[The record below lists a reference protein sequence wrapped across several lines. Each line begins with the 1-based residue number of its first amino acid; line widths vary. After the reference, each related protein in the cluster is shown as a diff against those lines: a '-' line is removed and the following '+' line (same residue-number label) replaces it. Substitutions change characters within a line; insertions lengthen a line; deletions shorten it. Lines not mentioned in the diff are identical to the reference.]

1 MPPSRAVEPYPPPAA
16 RRRRLPLHAVV
27 CASLAAFFAPLP
39 SALAD
44 DVPASPDDVSASAD
58 DAAAVSAPKDAITAC
73 LAEIGIVAVHVEP
86 SAIAGLHEVEAE
98 GGTYLHVAGE
108 DCRHLI
114 VGDLYEKRGD
124 RVVGLTNEKRTSK
137 QRARLLDAMAQVPAS
152 EVIAFKPAGDPR
164 AVVSVFTD
172 TDCGYCRKLHAAMDD
187 YHALGIEVRYLAF
200 PRAGLGSRTYDKM
213 VSAWCAD
220 DPQAA
225 LTALKRGEGIPS
237 RTCAHPVGKQHAI
250 AQKVGLTGTPALVLE
265 DGTVI
270 PGFLEADAL
279 AARIGL

>member
-39 SALAD
+39 SALAE
-44 DVPASPDDVSASAD
+44 
-58 DAAAVSAPKDAITAC
+58 DAAASAEDVSAPKDAITAC

>member
-1 MPPSRAVEPYPPPAA
+1 MSPSHPAESFSTPATHKRRRPLRAVA
-16 RRRRLPLHAVV
+16 
-27 CASLAAFFAPLP
+27 CALLAAFLASPP
-39 SALAD
+39 PTLAD
-44 DVPASPDDVSASAD
+44 EAATTPAA
-58 DAAAVSAPKDAITAC
+58 AITAC
-73 LAEIGIVAVHVEP
+73 LAEIGIAAVHVEP
-86 SAIAGLHEVEAE
+86 SPIAGLYEVEAE
-98 GGTYLHVAGE
+98 GGSYLHVAGE
-108 DCRHLI
+108 NCRHLI

-124 RVVGLTNEKRTSK
+124 QVVGLTNEKRTAK
-137 QRARLLDAMAQVPAS
+137 QRARLRAAMARVPAA
-152 EVIAFKPAGDPR
+152 EMIIFKPADGTR
-164 AVVSVFTD
+164 AAVSVFTD

-220 DPQAA
+220 DPKAA

-250 AQKVGLTGTPALVLE
+250 AQEVGLTGTPALVLE
-265 DGTVI
+265 DGTVF

-279 AARIGL
+279 AARMGL

>member
-1 MPPSRAVEPYPPPAA
+1 MPPTPAAEPFSALASPCRPLRAIACAALAAIFAPPPAA
-16 RRRRLPLHAVV
+16 
-27 CASLAAFFAPLP
+27 
-39 SALAD
+39 LAD
-44 DVPASPDDVSASAD
+44 EAITTTPAA
-58 DAAAVSAPKDAITAC
+58 AITAC
-73 LAEIGIVAVHVEP
+73 LAEIGIVALKVEP
-86 SAIAGLHEVEAE
+86 SPVAGMYEVEAE
-98 GGTYLHVAGE
+98 GSSYLHVSGE
-108 DCRHLI
+108 NCRHLI

-124 RVVGLTNEKRTSK
+124 QVVGLTNEKRTAK
-137 QRARLLDAMAQVPAS
+137 QRALLRKAMAKVPAA
-152 EVIAFKPAGDPR
+152 ETITFKPAGGAR

-172 TDCGYCRKLHAAMDD
+172 TDCGYCRKLHAALDE

-220 DPQAA
+220 DPRAA

-250 AQKVGLTGTPALVLE
+250 AQEVGLTGTPALVLE

-279 AARIGL
+279 AAQIGL